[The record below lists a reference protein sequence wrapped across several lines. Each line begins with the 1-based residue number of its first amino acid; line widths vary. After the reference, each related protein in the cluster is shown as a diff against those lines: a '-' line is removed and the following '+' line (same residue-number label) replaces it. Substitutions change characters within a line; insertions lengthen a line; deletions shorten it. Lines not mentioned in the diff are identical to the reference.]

1 MIKLENLNKKFNN
14 VCAVDDVS
22 LKINKGEIFG
32 IIGQSG
38 AGKSTL
44 IRLINQLEKQDGGKV
59 IFNDLEL
66 NKNNLQLERKKIGMI
81 FQHFNLL
88 WSRTVRKNIELPLE
102 LINMS
107 KHQRKIRS
115 EELIKLVGLEGKA
128 DTYPSELSGGQ
139 KQRVAIARAL
149 ASNPEVILCD
159 EATSALDPSTT
170 DAILDLL
177 AKINKEFNVTVV
189 LITHQMEVVQ
199 KICHRVAIMH
209 NGMIVEEGS
218 VENIF
223 KRPQNKVTKKLVQS
237 LNYSGVALDESYLK
251 QNYPS
256 GKILRLTFAADISN
270 SPILSLGIIKYQVK
284 INIVNSNI
292 THTQAGPLGVM
303 YIHLTDNTNYQS
315 FIDYLISKKVGVEV
329 V

>member
-1 MIKLENLNKKFNN
+1 MIELQNLKKKFNN
-14 VCAVDDVS
+14 VYAVDDVS

-44 IRLINQLEKQDGGKV
+44 IRIINQLETQDEGKV
-59 IFNDLEL
+59 IFNNIEL
-66 NKNNLQLERKKIGMI
+66 NKHNLQLERKKIGMI

-102 LINMS
+102 LIKMN
-107 KHQRKIRS
+107 KADREKRAD
-115 EELIKLVGLEGKA
+115 ELIKLVGLEGKENS
-128 DTYPSELSGGQ
+128 YPSELSGGQ

-177 AKINKEFNVTVV
+177 AKINKEFNVTVI

-199 KICHRVAIMH
+199 KICHRVAIM
-209 NGMIVEEGS
+209 NQGKIIEKGS

-223 KRPQNKVTKKLVQS
+223 KNPKNKITKELVQT
-237 LNYSGVALDESYLK
+237 LNYSGVVLDENYLK
-251 QNYPS
+251 KEYPC
-256 GKILRLTFAADISN
+256 GNIFRLTFAADISN
-270 SPILSLGIIKYQVK
+270 GSILSKGIIKYKVE

-292 THTQAGPLGVM
+292 THTQLGPLGVM
-303 YIHLTDNTNYQS
+303 YIHITESSNYQD
-315 FIDYLISKKVGVEV
+315 FINYLIEEGVSVEIL
-329 V
+329 